1 MSMQPKPWPEVPAVT
16 AQVAKRAFRKQGSLP
31 IRIRDELGAWYAD
44 GEFAGAYPVRGKPGI
59 SPAQLAMVTV
69 LQFTEDL
76 TDRQAADAVRGRV
89 DWKYCLGLELAD
101 PGFEF
106 TVLNGFRDRLL
117 AGAAERVI
125 FDALLA
131 RLRELG
137 LVGAGGRARTDST
150 HVLGR
155 IRDLNRLELAGE
167 AVRAALEALAA
178 AAPDWLAA
186 VIDASWQQVYG
197 QRIDGMRLPE
207 DTAARE
213 QLAVQ
218 YGRDGYYLLGQVH
231 APGAPGWLAGLPA
244 VRALRLIWIRQYYRD
259 ISADGEKVIW
269 REAGEHGLPPGR
281 DRIVS
286 PYDLDARYSEKHGR
300 GWIGYKIYLSESIS
314 GPAAGDPQA
323 GRPQRPQVITNVD
336 TTRAAVADVAMTT
349 PVHDQMQA
357 SGVTPGEHVVDSG
370 FMSGDELIAARLRG
384 ITLLGPLRASRSAQV
399 RAGGYAITSF
409 TVDWDR
415 EQATCP
421 QGVASSRRAPFTR
434 DDGVQLIRV
443 QFPAR
448 ACRACPARAKCTTA
462 ARAGRQL
469 SLRPRQIHE
478 AVLAAR
484 AAQDTPEFKDRYRAR
499 AGVEGTMAQ
508 ATHVT
513 GIRRA
518 RYTGLDK
525 TRLEHLA
532 AATAINC
539 IRLDAWY
546 AGKPL
551 DRTRTT
557 HLQRLDLAPAA

>member
-44 GEFAGAYPVRGKPGI
+44 GEFAGGDPVRGEPGI

-137 LVGAGGRARTDST
+137 LVGAGGRA
-150 HVLGR
+150 G
-155 IRDLNRLELAGE
+155 
-167 AVRAALEALAA
+167 
-178 AAPDWLAA
+178 
-186 VIDASWQQVYG
+186 
-197 QRIDGMRLPE
+197 
-207 DTAARE
+207 TAATH
-213 QLAVQ
+213 
-218 YGRDGYYLLGQVH
+218 G
-231 APGAPGWLAGLPA
+231 PG
-244 VRALRLIWIRQYYRD
+244 WIRQYYRD

-357 SGVTPGEHVVDSG
+357 SGVTPGEHVEIG
-370 FMSGDELIAARLRG
+370 
-384 ITLLGPLRASRSAQV
+384 RA
-399 RAGGYAITSF
+399 
-409 TVDWDR
+409 
-415 EQATCP
+415 
-421 QGVASSRRAPFTR
+421 
-434 DDGVQLIRV
+434 
-443 QFPAR
+443 
-448 ACRACPARAKCTTA
+448 
-462 ARAGRQL
+462 
-469 SLRPRQIHE
+469 
-478 AVLAAR
+478 
-484 AAQDTPEFKDRYRAR
+484 
-499 AGVEGTMAQ
+499 
-508 ATHVT
+508 HV
-513 GIRRA
+513 
-518 RYTGLDK
+518 
-525 TRLEHLA
+525 
-532 AATAINC
+532 
-539 IRLDAWY
+539 
-546 AGKPL
+546 
-551 DRTRTT
+551 
-557 HLQRLDLAPAA
+557 